1 MTESEKRAGEWADA
15 VFEEGHKPCEYKRV
29 ELDPFKPY
37 IYAFQSFRDN
47 YFVEI
52 SCEGY
57 DPFYAY
63 FQPCFNRAAP
73 LIVHTPGYGGEMSM
87 HPELANEFHVLHVNP
102 LGYSTP
108 AGKDFSKL
116 PIGGMLGRVFPD
128 TVLTRGR
135 GGYFKW
141 FANVVMAVLWAWKQP
156 DVAPGRVSF
165 FGTSQGGGASL
176 VLGSVFQG
184 RGVRCVAADQPYLT
198 DFPYLKKVHSGTI
211 FGADLFKDV
220 PEQEADEAM
229 ALVDSIN
236 HAHRLNVPVLVS
248 TGGRDTAIPA
258 ETSEH
263 LYSLLR
269 GSRAFVR
276 FEKVEHGYN
285 REFIEMAR
293 GWFRVFA

>member
-1 MTESEKRAGEWADA
+1 MTDQEKRAGEWADA
-15 VFEEGHKPCEYKRV
+15 VFEEGNRPCTYRRV

-47 YFVEI
+47 YFIEI
-52 SCEGY
+52 SSDGY

-63 FQPCFNRAAP
+63 FQPCFERSAP

-108 AGKDFSKL
+108 EGKDFSKL
-116 PIGGMLGRVFPD
+116 PIDGMLGRVFPD
-128 TVLTRGR
+128 TILTGGK
-135 GGYFKW
+135 GGYFRW

-156 DVAPGRVSF
+156 NVASGRVSF

-176 VLGSVFQG
+176 ILGSIFKN

-198 DFPYLKKVHSGTI
+198 DFPYLKKANGGAL
-211 FGADLFKDV
+211 FGADLFKDI
-220 PEQEADEAM
+220 PAAEADAAM

-236 HAHRLNVPVLVS
+236 HAHRLDIPVLVS
-248 TGGRDTAIPA
+248 TGGKDVVIPLQ
-258 ETSEH
+258 TSEH
-263 LYSLLR
+263 LYSLLK
-269 GSRAFVR
+269 GSRAFVH
-276 FEKVEHGYN
+276 FDKVEHGYN
-285 REFIEMAR
+285 REFVELAR
-293 GWFRVFA
+293 AWFRVYA